1 MKLGSNVCWTS
12 PNPSRGFCKFAGVLR
27 PDLRSGS
34 VSTHY
39 PLGLALVSFAVAWLP
54 LLPTLD
60 IHFLAFG
67 RLCIGFYLFYLL
79 EPDVRNFEFEK
90 AAETS
95 LEIAL
100 VVATDPSSCI

>member
-1 MKLGSNVCWTS
+1 M
-12 PNPSRGFCKFAGVLR
+12 
-27 PDLRSGS
+27 
-34 VSTHY
+34 
-39 PLGLALVSFAVAWLP
+39 
-54 LLPTLD
+54 PTLD